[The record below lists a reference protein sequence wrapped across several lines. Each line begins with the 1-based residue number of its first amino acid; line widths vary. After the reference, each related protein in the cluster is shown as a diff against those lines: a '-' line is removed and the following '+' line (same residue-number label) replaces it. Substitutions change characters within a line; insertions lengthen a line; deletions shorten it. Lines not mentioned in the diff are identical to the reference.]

1 MAMKLS
7 HLKQIVAYMQGVKH
21 INAIH
26 RIGDSVI
33 KIVFDRDNVFY
44 FNMQKGHAYI
54 SKCTQEVRRSKVYNA
69 PFDVILTKR
78 FNRAQVESIELYR
91 GDKIIRMKVS
101 ISGAYKSEST
111 WLQFEFT
118 GKTTNVII
126 LDDNE
131 VILEALRHVDAFS
144 SYRIIK
150 VGQELVAPPPLP
162 FEPKEY
168 PLENVETFLLETC
181 DKEQSQ
187 RLNALKKQKSAF
199 ISKKLQKLERLL
211 GKLDDEVILSEEV
224 EKLQHFGN
232 LVLGNLHNIKPYQ
245 SVLKLQD
252 YDGTSVEV
260 EVDPKISVPSRY
272 SDYLFRR
279 AKKSKQ
285 KAKNL
290 YIERESL
297 EGKIKHL
304 KHFLDIID
312 KARDVASINLL
323 FPPRQQ
329 MKKEK
334 PNESY
339 DVFWVEGYKILLGKS
354 EKGNIALLENSR
366 AKDIW
371 FHMQGR
377 PSAHVIVVTDKKN
390 IPESVIHEAAGLCV
404 DFTMFENGTYLV
416 DYTQRRNVA
425 IQDGANVHY
434 VEYKTVDIIKY

>member
-1 MAMKLS
+1 MKLS
-7 HLKQIVAYMQGVKH
+7 HLRQIVEYLQGVKH

-26 RIGDSVI
+26 RISDSVI

-44 FNMQKGHAYI
+44 FNMQKGNAYI
-54 SKCTQEVRRSKVYNA
+54 SKCENEVRRSKVYNA
-69 PFDVILTKR
+69 PFDVILSKR
-78 FNRAQVESIELYR
+78 FNRAQVENIELYND
-91 GDKIIRMKVS
+91 DKIIRMKTS
-101 ISGAYKSEST
+101 ISGAYKSENS
-111 WLQFEFT
+111 WLQLEFT
-118 GKTTNVII
+118 GKTTNAII
-126 LDDNE
+126 LEENE

-150 VGQELVAPPPLP
+150 VGQTLVPPPALP

-168 PLENVETFLLETC
+168 PLESVEAFLFETC
-181 DKEQSQ
+181 EKEQSH

-199 ISKKLQKLERLL
+199 ITKKLQKLERLY
-211 GKLDDEVILSEEV
+211 GKLDDEVILSAEV
-224 EKLQHFGN
+224 EKLQHYGN
-232 LVLGNLHNIKPYQ
+232 LVLSNLHNIKPYQ

-252 YDGTSVEV
+252 YDGSNVDV
-260 EVDPKISVPSRY
+260 EVDAKISVPSRY

-290 YIERESL
+290 YIEREGL

-334 PNESY
+334 PNKSY

-354 EKGNIALLENSR
+354 ERGNIALLENSR

>member
-1 MAMKLS
+1 MKLS
-7 HLKQIVAYMQGVKH
+7 HLRQIVDYMQGVKH

-44 FNMQKGHAYI
+44 FNMQKGNAYI
-54 SKCTQEVRRSKVYNA
+54 SKCKNEVRRSKVYNA
-69 PFDVILTKR
+69 PFDVILSKR
-78 FNRAQVESIELYR
+78 FNRAQVESIELYK
-91 GDKIIRMKVS
+91 GDKIIRMKAS

-126 LDDNE
+126 LDEKE

-150 VGQELVAPPPLP
+150 VGQELVAPPLLP

-168 PLENVETFLLETC
+168 PLEDVEAFLLETC
-181 DKEQSQ
+181 EKEQNT
-187 RLNALKKQKSAF
+187 RLNALKKQKRAF
-199 ISKKLQKLERLL
+199 ITKKLQKLERLYE
-211 GKLDDEVILSEEV
+211 KLDDEVVLAEEV
-224 EKLQHFGN
+224 EKLQHYGN
-232 LVLGNLHNIKPYQ
+232 LVLSNLHNIKPYQ
-245 SVLKLQD
+245 KQLVLQD
-252 YDGTSVEV
+252 YDGSEVSVD
-260 EVDPKISVPSRY
+260 VDATINQPSGY
-272 SDYLFRR
+272 SDHLFRR
-279 AKKSKQ
+279 AKKAKQ
-285 KAKNL
+285 KVKNL
-290 YIERESL
+290 HIERESL
-297 EGKIKHL
+297 WGKINHL
-304 KHFLDIID
+304 RHFLDIID
-312 KARDVASINLL
+312 KAKDVASINLL

-354 EKGNIALLENSR
+354 EKGNIALLENAR

-371 FHMQGR
+371 FHMRDR

-434 VEYKTVDIIKY
+434 VDYKTVDIIKY

>member
-1 MAMKLS
+1 MMMKLS
-7 HLKQIVAYMQGVKH
+7 HLRQIVAYMQGVKH

-26 RIGDSVI
+26 RISDSVI
-33 KIVFDRDNVFY
+33 KIVFDRDNIFY
-44 FNMQKGHAYI
+44 FNMQKGNAYI
-54 SKCTQEVRRSKVYNA
+54 SKCANETKRSKVYNA
-69 PFDVILTKR
+69 PFDVILSKR
-78 FNRAQVESIELYR
+78 FNRAQIESIELYK
-91 GDKIIRMKVS
+91 GDKIIRIKAS
-101 ISGAYKSEST
+101 ISGAYKSQST
-111 WLQFEFT
+111 WLQLEFT
-118 GKTTNVII
+118 GKTTNAII
-126 LDDNE
+126 LDENE

-150 VGQELVAPPPLP
+150 VGQELVAPPALP

-168 PLENVETFLLETC
+168 PLEDVEAFLLETC
-181 DKEQSQ
+181 EKEQQQ
-187 RLNALKKQKSAF
+187 RLTSLKKQKLAF
-199 ISKKLQKLERLL
+199 IGKKLQKLERLYA
-211 GKLDDEVILSEEV
+211 KLDDEVVLEEEV
-224 EKLQHFGN
+224 TKLQHYGN
-232 LVLGNLHNIKPYQ
+232 LVLSNLHNIKSYQ
-245 SVLKLQD
+245 KELQLQD
-252 YDGTSVEV
+252 YDGTIITVA
-260 EVDPKISVPSRY
+260 VDSKINTPSGY

-285 KAKNL
+285 KVKNL
-290 YIERESL
+290 HIERESL
-297 EGKIKHL
+297 SSKIKHL
-304 KHFLDIID
+304 KHFIDIIE
-312 KARDVASINLL
+312 KAKDVASINLL

-339 DVFWVEGYKILLGKS
+339 DIFWVEGYKILLGKS

-371 FHMQGR
+371 FHMRDR

-434 VEYKTVDIIKY
+434 TDYKTVDIVKY

>member
-1 MAMKLS
+1 MKLS
-7 HLKQIVAYMQGVKH
+7 HLKQIVTYMQGVKH

-26 RIGDSVI
+26 RISDSVI
-33 KIVFDRDNVFY
+33 KIIFDRDNVFY
-44 FNMQKGHAYI
+44 FNMQKGNAYI
-54 SKCTQEVRRSKVYNA
+54 SKCTNEIKRSKVYNA
-69 PFDVILTKR
+69 PFDVILSKR
-78 FNRAQVESIELYR
+78 FNRGQIEKIELYN
-91 GDKIIRMKVS
+91 GDKIIRIKVS
-101 ISGAYKSEST
+101 ISGAYKSQSS
-111 WLQFEFT
+111 WLQLEFT
-118 GKTTNVII
+118 GKTTNAII
-126 LDDNE
+126 LDDENI
-131 VILEALRHVDAFS
+131 ILEALRHVDAFS

-150 VGQELVAPPPLP
+150 VGQELVAPPALP

-168 PLENVETFLLETC
+168 PLEDVEAFLLETC
-181 DKEQSQ
+181 AKEQNQ

-199 ISKKLQKLERLL
+199 VTKKLQKLERLYS
-211 GKLDDEVILSEEV
+211 KLDDEIMLQTEV
-224 EKLQHFGN
+224 EKLQHYGN

-245 SVLKLQD
+245 SVLELQD
-252 YDGTSVEV
+252 YDGSTVYV

-285 KAKNL
+285 KVKNL
-290 YIERESL
+290 HIERESL
-297 EGKIKHL
+297 ESKITHL
-304 KHFLDIID
+304 KHFLDIIA

-371 FHMQGR
+371 FHMRDR

-434 VEYKTVDIIKY
+434 TDYKTVDIVKY

>member
-1 MAMKLS
+1 MKLS
-7 HLKQIVAYMQGVKH
+7 HLRQIVEYMQGVKH

-26 RIGDSVI
+26 RISDSVI
-33 KIVFDRDNVFY
+33 KIVFDRDNIFY
-44 FNMQKGHAYI
+44 FNMQKGNAYI
-54 SKCTQEVRRSKVYNA
+54 SKCSSETKRSKVYNA
-69 PFDVILTKR
+69 PFDVILSKR
-78 FNRAQVESIELYR
+78 FNRAQIESIELYK
-91 GDKIIRMKVS
+91 GDKIIRIKAS
-101 ISGAYKSEST
+101 ISGAYKSQST
-111 WLQFEFT
+111 WLQLEFT

-126 LDDNE
+126 LDENE

-150 VGQELVAPPPLP
+150 VGQELVAPPLLP

-168 PLENVETFLLETC
+168 PLENVEAFLLETC
-181 DKEQSQ
+181 EKEQQQ
-187 RLNALKKQKSAF
+187 RLTSLKKQKLAF
-199 ISKKLQKLERLL
+199 IGKKLQKLERLYA
-211 GKLDDEVILSEEV
+211 KLDDEVVLEEEV
-224 EKLQHFGN
+224 TKLQHYGN
-232 LVLGNLHNIKPYQ
+232 LVLSNLHNIKPYQ
-245 SVLKLQD
+245 KELQLQD
-252 YDGTSVEV
+252 YDGTTITV
-260 EVDPKISVPSRY
+260 EVDSKINTPSGY

-285 KAKNL
+285 KVKNL
-290 YIERESL
+290 HIERESL
-297 EGKIKHL
+297 SSKIKHL
-304 KHFLDIID
+304 KHFIDIIE
-312 KARDVASINLL
+312 KAKDVASINLL

-339 DVFWVEGYKILLGKS
+339 DLFWVEGYKILLGKS

-434 VEYKTVDIIKY
+434 TDYKTVDIVKY

>member
-1 MAMKLS
+1 MKLS
-7 HLKQIVAYMQGVKH
+7 HLRQIVDFMQGVKH

-26 RIGDSVI
+26 RISDSVI

-44 FNMQKGHAYI
+44 FNMQKGNAYI
-54 SKCTQEVRRSKVYNA
+54 SKCKNEVRRSKVYNA
-69 PFDVILTKR
+69 PFDVILSKR
-78 FNRAQVESIELYR
+78 FNRAQVDTIELYND
-91 GDKIIRMKVS
+91 DKIIRMKTS
-101 ISGAYKSEST
+101 ISGAYKSENT
-111 WLQFEFT
+111 WLQLEFT
-118 GKTTNVII
+118 GKTTNAII
-126 LDDNE
+126 LDENE

-150 VGQELVAPPPLP
+150 VGQELVGPPPLP

-168 PLENVETFLLETC
+168 PLESVEAFLFETC
-181 DKEQSQ
+181 EKEQSQ

-199 ISKKLQKLERLL
+199 ITKKLQKLERLYN
-211 GKLDDEVILSEEV
+211 KLDDEVILSEEV
-224 EKLQHFGN
+224 GRLQHFGN
-232 LVLGNLHNIKPYQ
+232 LVLSNLHNIKPYQ
-245 SVLKLQD
+245 SVLTLQD
-252 YDGTSVEV
+252 YDGSSVEV
-260 EVDPKISVPSRY
+260 EVDAKISVPSRY

-290 YIERESL
+290 YIEREGL

-354 EKGNIALLENSR
+354 ERGNIALLENSR

-434 VEYKTVDIIKY
+434 TDYKTVDIIKY

>member
-1 MAMKLS
+1 MKLS
-7 HLKQIVAYMQGVKH
+7 HLRQIVAYMQGLGH

-26 RIGDSVI
+26 RISDTVI
-33 KIVFDRDNVFY
+33 KIVFDRDNIFY
-44 FNMQKGHAYI
+44 FNMQKGNAYI
-54 SKCTQEVRRSKVYNA
+54 SKCSKEVRRSKVYNA
-69 PFDVILTKR
+69 PFDVILSKR
-78 FNRAQVESIELYR
+78 FNRAQIEKIELYN
-91 GDKIIRMKVS
+91 GDKIIRMKAS

-126 LDDNE
+126 LDEDE
-131 VILEALRHVDAFS
+131 IILEALRHVDAFS

-150 VGQELVAPPPLP
+150 VGQELVAPPALP
-162 FEPKEY
+162 FTPKEY
-168 PLENVETFLLETC
+168 PLENVEAFLLETC
-181 DKEQSQ
+181 DREQAQ

-199 ISKKLQKLERLL
+199 ITKKLQKLERLYA
-211 GKLDDEVILSEEV
+211 KLDDETLLQEEV
-224 EKLQHFGN
+224 DTLQHYGN
-232 LVLGNLHNIKPYQ
+232 LVLSNLHNIKPYQ
-245 SVLKLQD
+245 SELELTD
-252 YDGTSVEV
+252 YDGSTVHV
-260 EVDPKISVPSRY
+260 KVDSKISVSSRY
-272 SDYLFRR
+272 SDYLFKR

-285 KAKNL
+285 KVKNL

-297 EGKIKHL
+297 AGKVNHL
-304 KHFLDIID
+304 KHFLDVIQNAKD
-312 KARDVASINLL
+312 AAAINLL

-329 MKKEK
+329 LKKER

-354 EKGNIALLENSR
+354 EKGNIVLLENSR

-371 FHMQGR
+371 FHMRDR

-434 VEYKTVDIIKY
+434 VEYKTVDIVKY

>member
-1 MAMKLS
+1 MKLS
-7 HLKQIVAYMQGVKH
+7 HLRQIVDFMQGVKH

-26 RIGDSVI
+26 RISDSVI

-44 FNMQKGHAYI
+44 FNMQKGNAYI
-54 SKCTQEVRRSKVYNA
+54 SKCKNEVRRSKVYNA
-69 PFDVILTKR
+69 PFDVILSKR
-78 FNRAQVESIELYR
+78 FNRSQVDTIELYND
-91 GDKIIRMKVS
+91 DKIIRMKTS

-111 WLQFEFT
+111 WLQLEFT
-118 GKTTNVII
+118 GKTTNAII
-126 LDDNE
+126 LDENE

-168 PLENVETFLLETC
+168 PLESVEEFLFETC
-181 DKEQSQ
+181 EKEQSQ

-199 ISKKLQKLERLL
+199 ITKKLQKLERLYN
-211 GKLDDEVILSEEV
+211 KLDDEVILSEEV
-224 EKLQHFGN
+224 ERLQHFGN
-232 LVLGNLHNIKPYQ
+232 LVLSNLHNIKPYQ
-245 SVLKLQD
+245 NVLTLQD
-252 YDGTSVEV
+252 YDGSSVEV
-260 EVDPKISVPSRY
+260 EVDAKISVPSRY

-290 YIERESL
+290 YIEREGL

-354 EKGNIALLENSR
+354 ERGNIALLENSR

-416 DYTQRRNVA
+416 DYTPRRNVA

-434 VEYKTVDIIKY
+434 VEYKTVDIVKY

>member
-1 MAMKLS
+1 MKLS
-7 HLKQIVAYMQGVKH
+7 HLRQIVDFMQGVKH

-26 RIGDSVI
+26 RISDSVI

-44 FNMQKGHAYI
+44 FNMQKGNAYI
-54 SKCTQEVRRSKVYNA
+54 SKCKNEVRRSKVYNA
-69 PFDVILTKR
+69 PFDVILSKR
-78 FNRAQVESIELYR
+78 FNRAQVDTIELYND
-91 GDKIIRMKVS
+91 DKIIRMKTS

-111 WLQFEFT
+111 WLQLEFT
-118 GKTTNVII
+118 GKTTNAII
-126 LDDNE
+126 LDENE

-168 PLENVETFLLETC
+168 PLESVEEFLFETC
-181 DKEQSQ
+181 EKEQSQ

-199 ISKKLQKLERLL
+199 ITKKLQKLERLYN
-211 GKLDDEVILSEEV
+211 KLDDEVILSEEV
-224 EKLQHFGN
+224 ERLQHFGN
-232 LVLGNLHNIKPYQ
+232 LVLSNLHNIKPYQ
-245 SVLKLQD
+245 NVLTLQD
-252 YDGTSVEV
+252 YDGSSVEV
-260 EVDPKISVPSRY
+260 EVDAKISVPSRY

-290 YIERESL
+290 YIEREGL

-354 EKGNIALLENSR
+354 ERGNIALLENSR

-416 DYTQRRNVA
+416 DYTPRRNVA

-434 VEYKTVDIIKY
+434 TDYKTVDIIKY

>member
-1 MAMKLS
+1 MKLS
-7 HLKQIVAYMQGVKH
+7 HLRQIVDFMQGVKH

-26 RIGDSVI
+26 RISDSVI

-44 FNMQKGHAYI
+44 FNMQKGNAYI
-54 SKCTQEVRRSKVYNA
+54 SKCKNEVRRSKVYNA
-69 PFDVILTKR
+69 PFDVILSKR
-78 FNRAQVESIELYR
+78 FNRAQVDSIELYK
-91 GDKIIRMKVS
+91 GDKIIRMKAS

-126 LDDNE
+126 LDENE
-131 VILEALRHVDAFS
+131 IILEALRHVDAFS

-150 VGQELVAPPPLP
+150 VGQELVAPPALP

-168 PLENVETFLLETC
+168 PLDVVETFLLETC
-181 DKEQSQ
+181 EKEQSH
-187 RLNALKKQKSAF
+187 RLKALQKQKSAF
-199 ISKKLQKLERLL
+199 ITKKLQKLERLNA
-211 GKLDDEVILSEEV
+211 KLDDEVVLSKEV

-232 LVLGNLHNIKPYQ
+232 LVLSNLHNIKPYQ
-245 SVLKLQD
+245 NVLKLQD
-252 YDGTSVEV
+252 YDGSVVEV

-285 KAKNL
+285 KVKNL

-297 EGKIKHL
+297 EGKINHL
-304 KHFLDIID
+304 KHFLDIIA